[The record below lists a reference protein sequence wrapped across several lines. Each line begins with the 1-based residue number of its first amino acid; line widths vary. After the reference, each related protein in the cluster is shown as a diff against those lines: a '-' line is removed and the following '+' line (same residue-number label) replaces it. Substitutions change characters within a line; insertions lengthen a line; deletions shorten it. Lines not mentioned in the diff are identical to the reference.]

1 MSALINVGKKK
12 KTKAAL
18 FWDCFLF
25 PLKYS
30 CHLWRDT
37 LITESLSGAFIKL
50 AKVKI
55 CLLCLMD
62 KDEHRMLASVVSA
75 KLLKIII
82 TQLLKFV

>member
-1 MSALINVGKKK
+1 M
-12 KTKAAL
+12 
-18 FWDCFLF
+18 
-25 PLKYS
+25 
-30 CHLWRDT
+30 
-37 LITESLSGAFIKL
+37 ITESLSGVFIKL